1 MIGRNLMIDNGR
13 RLLIIKVAEQIVE
26 DVQDD
31 VFAPLEVLLED
42 VPSIKLEAFIPKER
56 VHELAKSTRVD

>member
-1 MIGRNLMIDNGR
+1 MNNAR
-13 RLLIIKVAEQIVE
+13 RILVIKVAEQIVE

-56 VHELAKSTRVD
+56 EHELAKSTRVD

>member
-1 MIGRNLMIDNGR
+1 MNNAR
-13 RLLIIKVAEQIVE
+13 RVLVIKVAEQIVE

>member
-1 MIGRNLMIDNGR
+1 MIDNGR

-31 VFAPLEVLLED
+31 VFAPLEILFKNVSSVELQ
-42 VPSIKLEAFIPKER
+42 AFIPNER
-56 VHELAKSTRVD
+56 EKSRYKGNI